1 MAANQDF
8 LKVVRKNVKFLWPRI
23 DQTYRYNNADK
34 KTEACAP
41 NVTGAGY
48 SIAWEM
54 SLAEGKELKAQLKA
68 HYDDCRKR
76 NGKLP
81 EFMDVFGSK
90 RLTDENG
97 NPTDFVQFT
106 AKKRAISNDGKTNK
120 PPVVVGPDL
129 KDLEDKAIWTGSVGH
144 IRALA
149 FPTTDPDG
157 KGGISLLLDAVQV
170 NEPVYGGDNL
180 EDDFG
185 PAQDID
191 SVITDTAERAAK
203 EPAMADDEF

>member
-1 MAANQDF
+1 MASNPDF
-8 LKVVRKNVKFLWPRI
+8 MKVVEKDVELLWPRL

-34 KTEACAP
+34 KTEPCAA

-48 SIAWEM
+48 SLAWKM
-54 SLAEGKELKAQLKA
+54 SLKEGKALKEKLKE
-68 HYDDCRKR
+68 HYKDCRTR
-76 NGKLP
+76 NAKLP
-81 EFMDVFGSK
+81 EFSDVFGSK
-90 RLTDENG
+90 RLADEDG

-129 KDLEDKAIWTGSVGH
+129 KDLDDKAIWTGSIGH
-144 IRALA
+144 VRALA

-170 NEPVYGGDNL
+170 NDPVYGGDNL
-180 EDDFG
+180 EEDFG
-185 PAQDID
+185 PAKDID
-191 SVITDTAERAAK
+191 DIITETEQQAK
-203 EPAMADDEF
+203 EQPAMADDQF